1 MKKLIILLVI
11 GSMFVFVSV
20 QCALTNNNKVI
31 YNSQYP
37 MKDTGNITKAEN
49 TKSKLSVETKKT
61 TTDNLKESENRNT
74 ILSD

>member
-31 YNSQYP
+31 YNSQYQI
-37 MKDTGNITKAEN
+37 KNTDNITKTEN
-49 TKSKLSVETKKT
+49 KKSKLSIKT
-61 TTDNLKESENRNT
+61 EKAATDNFKENENSNT